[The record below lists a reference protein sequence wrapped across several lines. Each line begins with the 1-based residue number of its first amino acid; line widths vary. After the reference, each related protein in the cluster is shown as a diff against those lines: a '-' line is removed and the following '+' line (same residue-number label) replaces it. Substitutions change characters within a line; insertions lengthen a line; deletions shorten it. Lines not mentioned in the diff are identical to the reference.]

1 MLLWIQ
7 DSDPELGHSP
17 SLSLAGK
24 YVMSP
29 ELHLA
34 AVQLNSSTVSPDLVI
49 IFLKIL
55 DELNDQI
62 ILRVFEFISD
72 PEPDQ

>member
-1 MLLWIQ
+1 
-7 DSDPELGHSP
+7 
-17 SLSLAGK
+17 
-24 YVMSP
+24 MSP

-49 IFLKIL
+49 FFLKIL

>member
-1 MLLWIQ
+1 
-7 DSDPELGHSP
+7 
-17 SLSLAGK
+17 
-24 YVMSP
+24 MSP

-34 AVQLNSSTVSPDLVI
+34 AVQLNSCTVSPDLEI
-49 IFLKIL
+49 YFLKIL

-62 ILRVFEFISD
+62 ILRVSEFISD